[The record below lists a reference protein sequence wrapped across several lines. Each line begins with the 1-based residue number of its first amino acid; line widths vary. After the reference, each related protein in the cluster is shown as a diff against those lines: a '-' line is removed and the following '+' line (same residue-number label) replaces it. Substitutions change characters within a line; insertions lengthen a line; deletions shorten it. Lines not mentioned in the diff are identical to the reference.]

1 MTEQA
6 IGSRKAS
13 EIAASPARTASPQ
26 DRPRISRRTKR
37 KLIAAGSA
45 ILVGVVMVFFLAPFV
60 WMAIYSL
67 YPSQVLQGDSLDLSP
82 GNLTGQAYRNLLSDA
97 SFLIP
102 MANSAIVGIS
112 TTIICMAVG
121 SACAYAIARFK
132 FRGRQTLLM
141 SMMTV
146 QAIPVIVLAVPLF
159 ILLRSVGL
167 YDQLLGLIITYTAF
181 ILPLVVWMMVG
192 FFEDLPPSLERA
204 ARIDGC
210 NRFQIMYKIAFP
222 LAAPG
227 MAATAILA
235 FITSWSDFFI
245 AKVLTTNIAVTLPV
259 KTAAFQGLFAMDYT
273 SAATAGVI
281 TAIPVLLLTLFAQKW
296 IIRGLTEG
304 AVKG

>member
-1 MTEQA
+1 MRESWL
-6 IGSRKAS
+6 SRNL
-13 EIAASPARTASPQ
+13 RHHLTAW
-26 DRPRISRRTKR
+26 TCG
-37 KLIAAGSA
+37 A
-45 ILVGVVMVFFLAPFV
+45 LVIMVMVIFLAPFV
-60 WMAIYSL
+60 WMIAYSL
-67 YPSQVLQGDSLDLSP
+67 YPSTALQAGVPDLSLANITLDSY
-82 GNLTGQAYRNLLSDA
+82 GRLLSDPM
-97 SFLIP
+97 FLGSI
-102 MANSAIVGIS
+102 ANSVIVGFS
-112 TTIICMAVG
+112 TTIMCMAAG
-121 SACAYAIARFK
+121 AACAYAIARFK
-132 FRGRQTLLM
+132 FRGRQPLLL

-167 YDQLLGLIITYTAF
+167 YDHLLGLIVTYTAF
-181 ILPLVVWMMVG
+181 ILPLVIWMLVS
-192 FFEDLPPSLERA
+192 FFEEIPPSLERA

-210 NRFQIMYKIAFP
+210 NRLQIMYKIAFP

-235 FITSWSDFFI
+235 FITSWSDFFL
-245 AKVLTTNIAVTLPV
+245 AKVLTSNTAVTLPV

-281 TAIPVLLLTLFAQKW
+281 TAIPVLVLTLVAQKW

>member
-1 MTEQA
+1 MPDPA
-6 IGSRKAS
+6 ITPTST
-13 EIAASPARTASPQ
+13 IATPWNVSNR
-26 DRPRISRRTKR
+26 RRIPRNVKRRMFSVVHGV
-37 KLIAAGSA
+37 LV
-45 ILVGVVMVFFLAPFV
+45 ILVMLFFLAPFV
-60 WMAIYSL
+60 WMIAYSV
-67 YPSQVLQGDSLDLSP
+67 YPSSRLQGATPDLSLSNITP
-82 GNLTGQAYRNLLSDA
+82 ASYARLLSDK

-102 MANSAIVGIS
+102 IANSAIVGIA
-112 TTIICMAVG
+112 TTIICMTIG

-132 FRGRQTLLM
+132 FRGRQPLLL

-146 QAIPVIVLAVPLF
+146 QAIPAIVLAVPLF
-159 ILLRSVGL
+159 ILLRSIGL

-181 ILPLVVWMMVG
+181 ILPLVIWMLVG
-192 FFEDLPPSLERA
+192 FFDDIPPSLEKA
-204 ARIDGC
+204 SRIDGC
-210 NRFQIMYKIAFP
+210 NRLQTMYKIAFP

-235 FITSWSDFFI
+235 FITSWSDFFL
-245 AKVLTTNIAVTLPV
+245 AKVLTSNTAVTLPV

-281 TAIPVLLLTLFAQKW
+281 TAVPVLLLTLAAQRW

>member
-1 MTEQA
+1 MA
-6 IGSRKAS
+6 I
-13 EIAASPARTASPQ
+13 
-26 DRPRISRRTKR
+26 
-37 KLIAAGSA
+37 
-45 ILVGVVMVFFLAPFV
+45 FLAPFL
-60 WMAIYSL
+60 WMFVFSV
-67 YPSQVLQGDSLDLSP
+67 YPSTALQGRTPDLSP
-82 GNLTGQAYRNLLSDA
+82 SNITFESYLRLLADG
-97 SFLIP
+97 SFLSP

-112 TTIICMAVG
+112 TTIVCMVVG
-121 SACAYAIARFK
+121 SACAYAIARFR
-132 FRGRQTLLM
+132 FRGRQPLLL

-167 YDQLLGLIITYTAF
+167 YDQLLGLIVTYTAF
-181 ILPLVVWMMVG
+181 ILPLVIWMLVG
-192 FFEDLPPSLERA
+192 FFEDVPPSLERA

-210 NRFQIMYKIAFP
+210 NRLQIMYKIAFP

-235 FITSWSDFFI
+235 FITSWSDFFL
-245 AKVLTTNIAVTLPV
+245 AKVLTSNTAVTLPV

-281 TAIPVLLLTLFAQKW
+281 TAIPVLVLTLVAQKW
-296 IIRGLTEG
+296 IIRGMTEG

>member
-1 MTEQA
+1 L
-6 IGSRKAS
+6 SRKT
-13 EIAASPARTASPQ
+13 RRRLTAWVC
-26 DRPRISRRTKR
+26 
-37 KLIAAGSA
+37 GV
-45 ILVGVVMVFFLAPFV
+45 LVVLLMLYFLAPFV
-60 WMAIYSL
+60 WMIAYSV
-67 YPSQVLQGDSLDLSP
+67 YPSTALQSRTPDLSLSQ
-82 GNLTGQAYRNLLSDA
+82 LTLGSYSRLLSDS

-102 MANSAIVGIS
+102 MANSAIVGVS
-112 TTIICMAVG
+112 TTIICMVVG
-121 SACAYAIARFK
+121 AACAYAIARFK
-132 FRGRQTLLM
+132 FRGRQPLLL

-159 ILLRSVGL
+159 ILLRTVGL
-167 YDQLLGLIITYTAF
+167 YDQVPGLILTYTAF
-181 ILPLVVWMMVG
+181 ILPLVIWMLVG
-192 FFEDLPPSLERA
+192 FFEDIPPSLERA

-210 NRFQIMYKIAFP
+210 NRLQIMYKIAFP

-235 FITSWSDFFI
+235 FITSWSDFFL
-245 AKVLTTNIAVTLPV
+245 AKVLTSNTAVTLPV

-281 TAIPVLLLTLFAQKW
+281 TAVPVLILTLVAQKW

>member
-1 MTEQA
+1 MREP
-6 IGSRKAS
+6 GMSRN
-13 EIAASPARTASPQ
+13 
-26 DRPRISRRTKR
+26 TKR
-37 KLIAAGSA
+37 R
-45 ILVGVVMVFFLAPFV
+45 LVAWACGALVVIVMLFFLAPFI
-60 WMAIYSL
+60 WMVAYSV
-67 YPSQVLQGDSLDLSP
+67 YPAAALQAATPDFSLSNITFDS
-82 GNLTGQAYRNLLSDA
+82 YRRLLSDTT
-97 SFLIP
+97 FLIP
-102 MANSAIVGIS
+102 MANSAIVGLS
-112 TTIICMAVG
+112 TTIICMTVG
-121 SACAYAIARFK
+121 AACAYAIARFK
-132 FRGRQTLLM
+132 FRGRQPLLL

-167 YDQLLGLIITYTAF
+167 YDQLPGLIITYTAF
-181 ILPLVVWMMVG
+181 ILPLVIWMLVG
-192 FFEDLPPSLERA
+192 FFEDIPPSLERA

-210 NRFQIMYKIAFP
+210 NRLQIMYRIAFP

-235 FITSWSDFFI
+235 FITSWSDFFL
-245 AKVLTTNIAVTLPV
+245 AKVLTSNTAVTLPV

-281 TAIPVLLLTLFAQKW
+281 TAVPVLILTLVAQKW

>member
-6 IGSRKAS
+6 VGGLATTENSARPSRAQL
-13 EIAASPARTASPQ
+13 PQ

-37 KLIAAGSA
+37 KLVAAGSA
-45 ILVGVVMVFFLAPFV
+45 LLVGVVMVFFLAPFV

-67 YPSQVLQGDSLDLSP
+67 YPSQMLQGETLDLSLS
-82 GNLTGQAYRNLLSDA
+82 NLTGQAYSNLLSDA
-97 SFLIP
+97 SFLVP

-181 ILPLVVWMMVG
+181 ILP
-192 FFEDLPPSLERA
+192 
-204 ARIDGC
+204 
-210 NRFQIMYKIAFP
+210 
-222 LAAPG
+222 
-227 MAATAILA
+227 
-235 FITSWSDFFI
+235 WSC
-245 AKVLTTNIAVTLPV
+245 
-259 KTAAFQGLFAMDYT
+259 G
-273 SAATAGVI
+273 
-281 TAIPVLLLTLFAQKW
+281 
-296 IIRGLTEG
+296 
-304 AVKG
+304 

>member
-1 MTEQA
+1 MTK
-6 IGSRKAS
+6 SR
-13 EIAASPARTASPQ
+13 
-26 DRPRISRRTKR
+26 RISRHVKR
-37 KLIAAGSA
+37 RMTAIACS
-45 ILVGVVMVFFLAPFV
+45 ILVLLVMLFFLAPFV
-60 WMAIYSL
+60 WMIIYSI
-67 YPSQVLQGDSLDLSP
+67 YPSQVLQGGIPDLSAA
-82 GNLTGQAYRNLLSDA
+82 NLTAGAYARLFSDT
-97 SFLIP
+97 SFLVP
-102 MANSAIVGIS
+102 MGNSAIVGIS
-112 TTIICMAVG
+112 TTLICMTVG
-121 SACAYAIARFK
+121 SACAYAIARFR

-167 YDQLLGLIITYTAF
+167 YDQLFGLILTYTAF
-181 ILPLVVWMMVG
+181 ILPLVIWMMVG

-210 NRFQIMYKIAFP
+210 SRFQIMYKIAFP

-235 FITSWSDFFI
+235 FITSWSDFFL
-245 AKVLTTNIAVTLPV
+245 AKVLTSSNAVTLPV

-281 TAIPVLLLTLFAQKW
+281 TAVPVLILTLIAQKW